1 MQDFQLA
8 VFRGMLDVLHGIGA
22 HRWMGRA
29 TRGRG
34 AIFMLHHVRPA
45 KPEAFAPN
53 RFLEVTPQFLD
64 RVIHHVKEAGV
75 DLVSLDGVHDRLL
88 DTKCNRPFAAFTLDD
103 GYIDNA
109 EYAAPVFRRHDCPF
123 TIYVPSDFVGGN
135 GVLWWLVLE
144 EAVRRLDKV
153 SVTLQGRREMLD
165 TASSTAKTEAFARIY
180 AGLREGSDAAM
191 EATIRALAA
200 QAGFAPEAIGRSL
213 CLDWAVLAALAS
225 GPLVTIGSHTRS
237 HRILAKL
244 DAATAREEILA
255 GRAQLEER
263 LGRKLEHFAYPVG
276 DHSSA
281 GPRDFAI
288 VRELGFKTAVTTR
301 RGVLHRQHAAHL
313 EALPRVSLNGNFQ
326 ADRYV
331 DLFLSGVPFALFN
344 GFRKV
349 DVR

>member
-45 KPEAFAPN
+45 KPDAFAPN
-53 RFLEVTPQFLD
+53 RFLEVTPEFLD

-75 DLVSLDGVHDRLL
+75 DLVSLDEVHHRLVEPG
-88 DTKCNRPFAAFTLDD
+88 CARPFAAFTLDD

-109 EYAAPVFRRHDCPF
+109 VYAAPVFRRHDCPY

-144 EAVRRLDKV
+144 EAVRRVDSLRV
-153 SVTLQGRREMLD
+153 SLQGRPETLETT
-165 TASSTAKTEAFARIY
+165 TAAAKAEAFARIY

-191 EATIRALAA
+191 QATIRSLAA
-200 QAGFAPEAIGRSL
+200 QAGFEPEAIGRSL
-213 CLDWAVLAALAS
+213 CLDWDGLSALAAD
-225 GPLVTIGSHTRS
+225 PLVTIGSHTRS

-244 DAATAREEILA
+244 DSETARAEILE
-255 GRAQLEER
+255 GRAVLEER
-263 LGRKLEHFAYPVG
+263 LGRKVEHFAYPVG

-281 GPRDFAI
+281 GPRDFAM

-301 RGVLHRQHAAHL
+301 RGVLHSQHAAHL
-313 EALPRVSLNGNFQ
+313 EALPRVSLNGHFQ

-331 DLFLSGVPFALFN
+331 GLFLSGVPFALFN